1 MQDAFETIRNTLGA
15 MYRSEIGTEK
25 AEAAIKKVGAAA
37 LAEFIVDAKNRGWI
51 SNMNLGLD
59 EDGEPM

>member
-1 MQDAFETIRNTLGA
+1 MQDPFEVIRDTLGA
-15 MYRSEIGTEK
+15 MYRSEISTEQAEK
-25 AEAAIKKVGAAA
+25 AISKVGAPA

-59 EDGEPM
+59 DDGEAM